1 MKKIFIA
8 LGTVLFLS
16 ACTQFVKET
25 APEFPNYVA
34 APTVEQIDD
43 AELDPDS
50 EFSVKV
56 TPGAGNIYYAFAI
69 IPGTEAKDASALIS
83 NKYAGNA
90 VKVKLIIEEV
100 ETEVPLS
107 GSFAAAKQADTV
119 VTAFNLKPNTA
130 YTVYAV
136 GAGEN
141 GALSAVTAHTIIT
154 TDSTLPGPFD
164 GKKYNFSAKDL
175 EDGTFVVDFGDEVEF
190 TEELQNGEAKFYA
203 TYYGANAYDKQG
215 ILLPVFSAEI
225 PVDSLSVSGSEVSI
239 QVPERIPGAVVAISY
254 DAGVV
259 VNGVDLKN
267 AALPADESGAYWTSK
282 GLAFAGLA
290 ARFETKDWK
299 FDLPMIENEDGKEV
313 KMPADTIIYFS
324 KIDEFAIS
332 ATAQDLVEPLHQDA
346 AFNAIYP
353 QDYPEIQYTDPAGRK
368 IQYPA
373 DEDKI
378 GVQTDSVL
386 VVGITER
393 PVNGSAVALNLAKG
407 AVEDL
412 WGNPN
417 AAFST
422 IYVDEE
428 GDTFYGNYVFFSYGY
443 TLDDVVGT
451 YSADAKTVYAAY
463 GVPDTKGAKVVVE
476 ASDDESKGNIKFTT
490 FLDDICDYPIYAN
503 FDTDLGIISVP
514 DSPYYDY
521 VEYEWDDDDNVVIG
535 EDGKPVVDDYGVLY
549 IVGYGVD
556 GVSFNVPKPG
566 VIVLNASYGQFGVYG
581 VSKVS
586 KDKTGFWDAYS
597 SFTATRVEGESG
609 DSGESSVNPVRKKV
623 RGKVFPRN

>member
-43 AELDPDS
+43 DELDPDS
-50 EFSVKV
+50 EFTVKV

-203 TYYGANAYDKQG
+203 TDYGANAYDKQG

-267 AALPADESGAYWTSK
+267 TALPADESGAYWNASGKLVT
-282 GLAFAGLA
+282 AGLA

-299 FDLPMIENEDGKEV
+299 FELPMIENEEGKEV
-313 KMPADTIIYFS
+313 KMPSDTIIFFNDY
-324 KIDEFAIS
+324 EALEIS
-332 ATAQDLVEPLHQDA
+332 LTGQNLVEPIHQDA
-346 AFNAIYP
+346 EFNYLVPAEAI
-353 QDYPEIQYTDPAGRK
+353 QIRYTDGSNRK
-368 IQYPA
+368 IIYASEDIVLSDVSDSTVVITLGEEPEYGATVSVDIPA
-373 DEDKI
+373 
-378 GVQTDSVL
+378 S
-386 VVGITER
+386 
-393 PVNGSAVALNLAKG
+393 

-412 WGNPN
+412 WGNPCK
-417 AAFST
+417 AFST
-422 IYVDEE
+422 AYVDEDGE
-428 GDTFYGNYVFFSYGY
+428 YFPGNYFYSYGY
-443 TLDDVVGT
+443 TREDFLGT
-451 YSADAKTVYAAY
+451 YSYA
-463 GVPDTKGAKVVVE
+463 GE
-476 ASDDESKGNIKFTT
+476 ASNGNVHEEAAVVIAPDPESETGILIYDLFKSLEPLSNRYFTKNWDVLTAPIPGEVNIHDGSISLANSPIVKAES
-490 FLDDICDYPIYAN
+490 DILAGYGYA
-503 FDTDLGIISVP
+503 GIITVEYGETSWYLQRLPNGDITTPVEFYYILGAAGYIAYEEGDLTKISSEYSVP
-514 DSPYYDY
+514 
-521 VEYEWDDDDNVVIG
+521 
-535 EDGKPVVDDYGVLY
+535 
-549 IVGYGVD
+549 
-556 GVSFNVPKPG
+556 
-566 VIVLNASYGQFGVYG
+566 
-581 VSKVS
+581 
-586 KDKTGFWDAYS
+586 T
-597 SFTATRVEGESG
+597 SG
-609 DSGESSVNPVRKKV
+609 DGGSAAPVRKKAARTSRETV
-623 RGKVFPRN
+623 PSGRTKFAR